1 MQELKCPE
9 CGHLNPDI
17 RELGYTLPWTCG
29 NCPHIWRLQDLMPAQ
44 APMPADMAKI
54 LSDNLWSLYVSDDDS
69 AAPNFEL
76 SCDQR
81 LHDLA

>member
-29 NCPHIWRLQDLMPAQ
+29 KCPHIWRLQDVMPAQ
-44 APMPADMAKI
+44 APMPVDMAKI
-54 LSDNLWSLYVSDDDS
+54 LNDNLWSLYVSDDDS
-69 AAPNFEL
+69 ATPNAKA
-76 SCDQR
+76 QR
-81 LHDLA
+81 TL